1 MKKRFF
7 TFLMAVWAL
16 LSISQTVKAADSPTG
31 NDAKYY
37 LFGSMN
43 NNNWDEPYCPFTTT
57 DDGKTYTCTLSTNQD
72 VTVYFKPKRSAD
84 GSWLAPGASNAY
96 ITTELQS
103 TTDDDN
109 GAWMLD
115 AKSNKTYTI
124 ILDCSGTGN
133 PMIKY
138 TEGGSGDVVTSNIQL
153 FNGETALTGS
163 NGRYTL
169 DLSNVTS
176 DASIT
181 LTIDGEK
188 YGLAE
193 AKTIDAVGT
202 TSDIAFTTEG
212 TKALTLKA
220 GFIYSIT
227 VTDEGKMT
235 VVASVDTIKNNP
247 LPKRT
252 YTQGYYLAGN
262 FFTFSGDKV
271 TYDDA
276 VFKFQQ
282 QKNDATIESGKD
294 YEVYKVEIPA
304 SLTAHAQVMY
314 VDEFGKTKSIFGPGQ
329 KIDITNTDPQTNSST
344 SWFSTLA
351 NVCDPITKENS
362 NYWNFISRNASASQY
377 SDGMYNL
384 YIAVEAKT
392 HTIKKWKIE
401 HIGNKRVAFFISD
414 AKNATAMPLYDTYKK
429 SPEQFSN
436 KFYASINLSAEHS
449 YYVIS
454 NYVVDKQYVDET
466 SSNNIEKLSSQY
478 DAHKPDGDVVS
489 CPTTNKLFLLGN
501 GGYPVETADDH
512 NQFSPN
518 EKPMKPADNQQGSII
533 VEYNPSKG
541 KINETNAN
549 KYLGIRG
556 EVIIKDTRVKLTSI
570 SMVGDAIPGTVKEGG
585 IWDYASTA
593 ADMTYDETEKC
604 YKVTLVTTAKDGAAK
619 FRFVGNH
626 TKEIN
631 WHEDSTTDPKMK
643 AKTPLDGNGEGHEAT
658 PYDPN
663 KVNYT
668 EKGSEVNPGKDWDI
682 IWNRPAGRWTVR
694 LYFYTYNKDNGNGD
708 NIPVTDYY
716 YTISENR
723 ELELRDFNDVV
734 YKDVNNKRT
743 ILNRGE
749 YKYFR
754 TWSAVKAWEISKD
767 VDIFVVDGKTVD
779 TDKRIV
785 KFSLKKINAD
795 PTGKKNVIPSNTG
808 VILAT
813 KNTYDK
819 IEGGAQ
825 VFERASLTSYNT
837 MVIPIK
843 EYNSSTEA
851 TADYK
856 DTNLLKP
863 LIEAQVVHTMDHTT
877 YNGVTGDYYNY
888 LFGFFNAKKGL
899 GVTTGYEDNEFLMGF
914 WISKGTGAFYNNSA
928 YLPILEADA
937 KIMGLGVSHNDIDP
951 TSGAKKVPAL
961 FFDFANVDGTTGID
975 EVVNTTVK
983 NHDGK
988 YYTLSGQQVEK
999 PTAGGVYIHNGKK
1012 FVVK

>member
-1 MKKRFF
+1 M
-7 TFLMAVWAL
+7 MA
-16 LSISQTVKAADSPTG
+16 QTNSEFEKL
-31 NDAKYY
+31 Y
-37 LFGSMN
+37 LIGGVPNKWSEELN
-43 NNNWDEPYCPFTTT
+43 RPFTTT
-57 DDGKTYTCTLSTNQD
+57 DGETYKYVFDAAESNDYYFRVKTASQQYQPQNDGDLVKTTFTKADKGSSIAWKLTMTKGKSYTLIFD
-72 VTVYFKPKRSAD
+72 YK
-84 GSWLAPGASNAY
+84 
-96 ITTELQS
+96 
-103 TTDDDN
+103 
-109 GAWMLD
+109 
-115 AKSNKTYTI
+115 NKQ
-124 ILDCSGTGN
+124 
-133 PMIKY
+133 IKY
-138 TEGGSGDVVTSNIQL
+138 SEGGSEVVNKVIKLLGST
-153 FNGETALTGS
+153 EVTGS
-163 NGRYTL
+163 NGKYKL
-169 DLSNVTS
+169 DLSSATA
-176 DASIT
+176 DATIT
-181 LTIDGEK
+181 LNIDGEN
-188 YGLAE
+188 YGLAD

-202 TSDIAFTTEG
+202 TSDIAFTKEG

-220 GFIYSIT
+220 GLVYSIT

-235 VVASVDTIKNNP
+235 VVASVDTTKNNP

-262 FFTFSGDKV
+262 FFTFSGEHV

-282 QKNDATIESGKD
+282 QKNDDDGNAL
-294 YEVYKVEIPA
+294 YMVEIPA
-304 SLTAHAQVMY
+304 SLTAHAQVMS
-314 VDEFGKTKSIFGPGQ
+314 VDEFGKPKKVYGPGSYTG
-329 KIDITNTDPQTNSST
+329 ITSTYPGTDGTTGALGLTGSNTFEEGTT
-344 SWFSTLA
+344 H
-351 NVCDPITKENS
+351 
-362 NYWNFISRNASASQY
+362 NYWDIQTRNQDAGNY
-377 SDGMYNL
+377 SDGMYKVF
-384 YIAVEAKT
+384 ITVDKET
-392 HTIKKWKIE
+392 GEPSKWEFK
-401 HIGNKRVAFFISD
+401 HIGNTRVAFFISD

-429 SPEQFSN
+429 NPKQFSN
-436 KFYASINLSAEHS
+436 KFFASVNLSTGHS

-454 NYVVDKQYVDET
+454 NYVVGKNESDGYIAYTKTKYGT
-466 SSNNIEKLSSQY
+466 LS
-478 DAHKPDGDVVS
+478 PNGDVVT

-501 GGYPVETADDH
+501 GGYAFNTNH
-512 NQFSPN
+512 NEFSPN
-518 EKPMKPADNQQGSII
+518 EGPMKPTSTQQGSTI
-533 VEYNPSKG
+533 VEYNPSKCDND
-541 KINETNAN
+541 KAKTD
-549 KYLGIRG
+549 KHLGIRG
-556 EVIIKDTRVKLTSI
+556 EVIIKDTRVKLTSV
-570 SMVGDAIPGTVKEGG
+570 SMVGDAISGTLKTDGS
-585 IWDYASTA
+585 WDYASTA
-593 ADMTYDETEKC
+593 ADMTYDETENC
-604 YKVTLVTTAKDGAAK
+604 YKVTLVTLAADDGKSK

-626 TKEIN
+626 NKNIN
-631 WHEDSTTDPKMK
+631 WHEDSDTDAKMK
-643 AKTPLDGNGEGHEAT
+643 AKVGYLDNGEGHAAT
-658 PYDPN
+658 SYDPN

-668 EKGSEVNPGKDWDI
+668 EKNENSEADWNI

-694 LYFYTYNKDNGNGD
+694 LYFYTYNIDNGKGD

-734 YKDVNNKRT
+734 YKSLDNKRT
-743 ILNRGE
+743 ILNKGE

-837 MVIPIK
+837 IVIPIK

-856 DTNLLKP
+856 GTNYLKP
-863 LIEAQVVHTMDHTT
+863 LIEAQVVPTKK
-877 YNGVTGDYYNY
+877 VTQEGETYYNY
-888 LFGFFNAKKGL
+888 LFGFFNANKGMGVDTYKK
-899 GVTTGYEDNEFLMGF
+899 NQFLLGF
-914 WISKGTGAFYNNSA
+914 WISKGTGSFYNNSA

-937 KIMGLGVSHNDIDP
+937 KIMGLGVSHDDY
-951 TSGAKKVPAL
+951 TSSGAKKVPAL
-961 FFDFANVDGTTGID
+961 FFDFANADGTTGID

>member
-1 MKKRFF
+1 MKKRF
-7 TFLMAVWAL
+7 TLMMMVVCFLM
-16 LSISQTVKAADSPTG
+16 SIPLKMMAQTNSEFEKLYLIGGVTNKWSEELNRPFETTDGATYKYVLDAAESADYYFRVKTASTEYYPQI
-31 NDAKYY
+31 NDASV
-37 LFGSMN
+37 GT
-43 NNNWDEPYCPFTTT
+43 EFTSANE
-57 DDGKTYTCTLSTNQD
+57 GK
-72 VTVYFKPKRSAD
+72 
-84 GSWLAPGASNAY
+84 G
-96 ITTELQS
+96 
-103 TTDDDN
+103 
-109 GAWMLD
+109 
-115 AKSNKTYTI
+115 SNKAWKLTMTKGKSYTLI
-124 ILDCSGTGN
+124 FDYKN
-133 PMIKY
+133 KQIKY
-138 TEGGSGDVVTSNIQL
+138 SEGGSEVVTKVIKL
-153 FNGETALTGS
+153 LNGSDELTGS
-163 NGRYTL
+163 NGKYTL
-169 DLSNVTS
+169 DLSSATA
-176 DASIT
+176 DATIT
-181 LTIDGEK
+181 LTIDGKK
-188 YGLAE
+188 YGLA
-193 AKTIDAVGT
+193 AANTISAAG
-202 TSDIAFTTEG
+202 TSDIAFTTGG
-212 TKALTLKA
+212 TEALTLKA
-220 GFIYSIT
+220 GLLYSIT

-235 VVASVDTIKNNP
+235 VVASVDTTKNNP

-262 FFTFSGDKV
+262 FFTFSGEHV

-282 QKNDATIESGKD
+282 QKNDDDDNA
-294 YEVYKVEIPA
+294 VYMVEIPA
-304 SLTAHAQVMY
+304 SLTAHAQVMS
-314 VDEFGKTKSIFGPGQ
+314 VDEFGKPQKVYGPGSYT
-329 KIDITNTDPQTNSST
+329 KMTSTYPGTDGTTGALSLTGSNTFEEGTNH
-344 SWFSTLA
+344 
-351 NVCDPITKENS
+351 
-362 NYWNFISRNASASQY
+362 NYWDIQTRNEDAGNY
-377 SDGMYNL
+377 SDGMYKVF
-384 YIAVEAKT
+384 ITVDKKT
-392 HTIKKWKIE
+392 GEPSKWEFK
-401 HIGNKRVAFFISD
+401 HIGNTRVAFFISD

-429 SPEQFSN
+429 NPKQFSN
-436 KFYASINLSAEHS
+436 KFFASVNLSTGHS

-454 NYVVDKQYVDET
+454 NYVVGKNESDGYIAYTKTKYGT
-466 SSNNIEKLSSQY
+466 LSPNG
-478 DAHKPDGDVVS
+478 DAVT

-501 GGYPVETADDH
+501 GGYAFNTNH
-512 NQFSPN
+512 NEFSPN
-518 EKPMKPADNQQGSII
+518 EGPMKPTSTQQGSTI
-533 VEYNPSKG
+533 VEYNPSKCDND
-541 KINETNAN
+541 KAKTD
-549 KYLGIRG
+549 KHLGIRG
-556 EVIIKDTRVKLTSI
+556 EVIIKDTRVTLTSV
-570 SMVGDAIPGTVKEGG
+570 SMVGDAIPGTLKTDGS
-585 IWDYASTA
+585 WDYASTA

-604 YKVTLVTTAKDGAAK
+604 YKVTLVTTGADDGKGK

-626 TKEIN
+626 DKNIN
-631 WHEDSTTDPKMK
+631 WYEDSDTDNSKK
-643 AKTPLDGNGEGHEAT
+643 AKVGYTGNGEGHAAT
-658 PYDPN
+658 SYDPN

-668 EKGSEVNPGKDWDI
+668 QDGSNSDKKWDI

-694 LYFYTYNKDNGNGD
+694 LYFYTYNIDYGNGD
-708 NIPVTDYY
+708 NVPVTDYY

-734 YKDVNNKRT
+734 YKDINNKR
-743 ILNRGE
+743 IIRSIGE

-785 KFSLKKINAD
+785 KFSLKKITAD

-856 DTNLLKP
+856 STNLLKP

-888 LFGFFNAKKGL
+888 LFGFFNANKGM
-899 GVTTGYEDNEFLMGF
+899 GVESYGKNEFLLGF
-914 WISKGTGAFYNNSA
+914 WISKGTGSFYNNSA

-937 KIMGLGVSHNDIDP
+937 KIMGLGVSHNDFDP

-999 PTAGGVYIHNGKK
+999 PTTSGVYIHNGKK